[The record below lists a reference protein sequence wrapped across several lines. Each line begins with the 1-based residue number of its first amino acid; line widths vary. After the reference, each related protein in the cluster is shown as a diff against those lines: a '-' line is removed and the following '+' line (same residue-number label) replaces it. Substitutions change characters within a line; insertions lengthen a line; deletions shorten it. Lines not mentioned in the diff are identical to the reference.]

1 MDKHSI
7 YDIHKSLLREEIITN
22 PRVMICS
29 TRRMTIEDDFKQDKP
44 YPKRIVRCGYVNECP
59 ICSYKQDRRL
69 FARVLPIVKLLKEN
83 GGDIHLLTF
92 TLRHNKSHSYREL
105 KEVLH
110 KSVKYI
116 KSTYPYKKFYGVNDR
131 LFSLHQYE
139 DCWSP
144 KTGFHPHAH
153 IHLGT
158 TGHASKEEIESRMKP
173 KWVDVVSLFTNDKSM
188 IPSEDYGCD
197 LRVNRYDPF
206 YPEEKSL
213 ERELEKL
220 RKKSNQEDRFKDFK
234 YDETNSKEEC
244 ENYLVEQH
252 QSIDEEKPPPIEP
265 TLFQKMVYALK
276 TIYKNFVNRYRIHFR
291 TNNNHPLLQKS

>member
-1 MDKHSI
+1 MEIGLHFTPPNLKIYKYIQNEVFQIIKMSGGNVICSKKRKNYTYIVSYRTLWHSNSHTKTKMDQHSI

-116 KSTYPYKKFYGVNDR
+116 KSKYPY
-131 LFSLHQYE
+131 
-139 DCWSP
+139 
-144 KTGFHPHAH
+144 
-153 IHLGT
+153 
-158 TGHASKEEIESRMKP
+158 
-173 KWVDVVSLFTNDKSM
+173 
-188 IPSEDYGCD
+188 
-197 LRVNRYDPF
+197 
-206 YPEEKSL
+206 
-213 ERELEKL
+213 
-220 RKKSNQEDRFKDFK
+220 
-234 YDETNSKEEC
+234 
-244 ENYLVEQH
+244 
-252 QSIDEEKPPPIEP
+252 
-265 TLFQKMVYALK
+265 
-276 TIYKNFVNRYRIHFR
+276 
-291 TNNNHPLLQKS
+291 